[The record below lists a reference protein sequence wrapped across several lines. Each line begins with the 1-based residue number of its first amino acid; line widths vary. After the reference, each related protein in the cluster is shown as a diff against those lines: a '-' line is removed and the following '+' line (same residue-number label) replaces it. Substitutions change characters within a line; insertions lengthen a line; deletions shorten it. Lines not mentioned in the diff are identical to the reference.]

1 MNKSDKRAEKEA
13 KITSNDDIVDKQ
25 VDRLKDVK
33 GDLFGKQQQ
42 LVAQLVINKWKKKN
56 AMAGVVFQAV
66 RGYKNPPKPNRD
78 KKNKVEPQPSTSS
91 DSSSGPPPNGQLQ
104 NQEPIS
110 GTDSNV

>member
-1 MNKSDKRAEKEA
+1 MPSGFVDFEVSGLVKKSAISNFSFIDLSWSSSRIFVSAVIWINVEMEA

-66 RGYKNPPKPNRD
+66 RG
-78 KKNKVEPQPSTSS
+78 
-91 DSSSGPPPNGQLQ
+91 
-104 NQEPIS
+104 II
-110 GTDSNV
+110 

>member
-1 MNKSDKRAEKEA
+1 
-13 KITSNDDIVDKQ
+13 
-25 VDRLKDVK
+25 L
-33 GDLFGKQQQ
+33 
-42 LVAQLVINKWKKKN
+42 
-56 AMAGVVFQAV
+56 AGVVFQAV

-110 GTDSNV
+110 GTDSNVYCLSYALNKQKTMEQLFQNLNVPIVYHMIFDK